1 MKKSGRREKR
11 KCHVAASRV
20 PVRTAFLFA
29 LIVMTRQVCMYV
41 NVRWVMEVFTTAG
54 PWLAWVLWV
63 QVHPQIFRNT
73 DIAPTDFEKG

>member
-41 NVRWVMEVFTTAG
+41 NVRWVKELFERE
-54 PWLAWVLWV
+54 LAVLVALQGESIW
-63 QVHPQIFRNT
+63 
-73 DIAPTDFEKG
+73 KGVEEEEEDAVRR

>member
-41 NVRWVMEVFTTAG
+41 NVRWVMELFERE
-54 PWLAWVLWV
+54 LAC
-63 QVHPQIFRNT
+63 
-73 DIAPTDFEKG
+73 

>member
-41 NVRWVMEVFTTAG
+41 NVRWVMELFTIVSKISSSFA
-54 PWLAWVLWV
+54 
-63 QVHPQIFRNT
+63 Q
-73 DIAPTDFEKG
+73 KS

>member
-41 NVRWVMEVFTTAG
+41 NVRWFWSFLPQYPKLVEVLLKNLKYLGLPKRQF
-54 PWLAWVLWV
+54 
-63 QVHPQIFRNT
+63 
-73 DIAPTDFEKG
+73 

>member
-41 NVRWVMEVFTTAG
+41 NVRWVMELFERE
-54 PWLAWVLWV
+54 LALLVALQGESIWKDLFCG
-63 QVHPQIFRNT
+63 QLEASSLMLI
-73 DIAPTDFEKG
+73 